1 MSSEHCSGPGLQWV
15 LQENRGHEQ
24 GAKKAT
30 KAPPPPAPE
39 VQAETDARPHH
50 HSLEKSCSD
59 TLHIGAGLS
68 ARETLPEG
76 HQLRLGA
83 SSKSDFPPSS
93 LSQSLQE
100 GLIFP
105 EMCHLQREGILRS

>member
-1 MSSEHCSGPGLQWV
+1 MNKV
-15 LQENRGHEQ
+15 L
-24 GAKKAT
+24 KKL
-30 KAPPPPAPE
+30 PRPHPPPAPQ

-50 HSLEKSCSD
+50 RRLEKSCSD
-59 TLHIGAGLS
+59 TLRIGAGRS

-105 EMCHLQREGILRS
+105 EMCHLPREGILGS